1 MNFTLFGMFSDVAVV
16 SAFLLCAKIV
26 RSKVAWL
33 QNHYIPS
40 SLIAGFAALLLS
52 EQFAG
57 LFAWTEEAASYP
69 YLLICILFAGIFLG
83 RKGVGNAKEVF
94 SKVGDTFFVNT
105 GSEVLCFGVPLL
117 LGGVIMA
124 VAFPAVFPELALLLP
139 AGFPG
144 GHGYAAAI
152 GGALNSL
159 LGRGDAVYIG
169 QTFATIGLL
178 VGLIG
183 GVAVVNLGI
192 RMRATRLVWAASE
205 LPEEMRT
212 GLLPEG
218 RRPSMGSETV
228 SPMSIDPLAW
238 HLCLILVSAG
248 IGYLAQQGLAIVLP
262 GIDFPLMC
270 LTMLGGLLL
279 QKILDGL
286 GYSDYVDKKVIDR
299 IGGCLTDYLVA
310 FGVATIRVSVIAEF
324 WQPITVLC
332 IMGTVLPLLIVFF
345 IGRRLFRNFWFERS
359 VFMFGYLTGIVA
371 VGITL
376 LRNVDPEMRSGTL
389 ADYGLS
395 YTVQSLVEIALVASS
410 PFLVVSAGVVPAGA
424 LLTAIGLVMLAVCW
438 RAYGLQPA
446 SPSSMRAGE
455 GEVLKDAGIR

>member
-1 MNFTLFGMFSDVAVV
+1 
-16 SAFLLCAKIV
+16 
-26 RSKVAWL
+26 
-33 QNHYIPS
+33 
-40 SLIAGFAALLLS
+40 
-52 EQFAG
+52 
-57 LFAWTEEAASYP
+57 
-69 YLLICILFAGIFLG
+69 
-83 RKGVGNAKEVF
+83 
-94 SKVGDTFFVNT
+94 
-105 GSEVLCFGVPLL
+105 
-117 LGGVIMA
+117 
-124 VAFPAVFPELALLLP
+124 
-139 AGFPG
+139 
-144 GHGYAAAI
+144 
-152 GGALNSL
+152 
-159 LGRGDAVYIG
+159 
-169 QTFATIGLL
+169 
-178 VGLIG
+178 
-183 GVAVVNLGI
+183 
-192 RMRATRLVWAASE
+192 
-205 LPEEMRT
+205 
-212 GLLPEG
+212 
-218 RRPSMGSETV
+218 MGSETV

>member
-152 GGALNSL
+152 GGGAQLAFGPRRRGLHWADLRNDWL
-159 LGRGDAVYIG
+159 AGGADRGRG
-169 QTFATIGLL
+169 
-178 VGLIG
+178 
-183 GVAVVNLGI
+183 
-192 RMRATRLVWAASE
+192 
-205 LPEEMRT
+205 
-212 GLLPEG
+212 G
-218 RRPSMGSETV
+218 RE
-228 SPMSIDPLAW
+228 
-238 HLCLILVSAG
+238 
-248 IGYLAQQGLAIVLP
+248 P
-262 GIDFPLMC
+262 GNP
-270 LTMLGGLLL
+270 
-279 QKILDGL
+279 
-286 GYSDYVDKKVIDR
+286 
-299 IGGCLTDYLVA
+299 
-310 FGVATIRVSVIAEF
+310 
-324 WQPITVLC
+324 
-332 IMGTVLPLLIVFF
+332 
-345 IGRRLFRNFWFERS
+345 
-359 VFMFGYLTGIVA
+359 
-371 VGITL
+371 
-376 LRNVDPEMRSGTL
+376 
-389 ADYGLS
+389 
-395 YTVQSLVEIALVASS
+395 
-410 PFLVVSAGVVPAGA
+410 
-424 LLTAIGLVMLAVCW
+424 
-438 RAYGLQPA
+438 
-446 SPSSMRAGE
+446 
-455 GEVLKDAGIR
+455 DAGHQVGVGCIGAPGRDADGPAP